1 MPAGV
6 VNMTVKNYD
15 EFLGGRRALMAKLID
30 NYYKNL

>member
-15 EFLGGRRALMAKLID
+15 EFLGRRRALMAKLTD